1 MTLDAS
7 VPKLAAFIKMCPL
20 SDCVFDPF
28 QKAQGAHYPIKAL
41 GILIR
46 KQKTKPL
53 NSFGL
58 SASKLLLKHRNLSL
72 PNTMYENP
80 KHTSPKTAPEKS

>member
-7 VPKLAAFIKMCPL
+7 VPKLAAFIKMCSL
-20 SDCVFDPF
+20 SDYIFDPF

-53 NSFGL
+53 NSYGL
-58 SASKLLLKHRNLSL
+58 SASKLLALLILVKLLKWEL
-72 PNTMYENP
+72 Y
-80 KHTSPKTAPEKS
+80 